1 MENLIILPT
10 KSTLSV
16 NFNAKYGI
24 LDLSGSSYPD
34 NSSEFFQ
41 PLYNWIEQYIKEINN
56 PIELNFRINYFN
68 TSSSKCLY
76 KLLSILLKYYQNN
89 GKLSV
94 TWHYNEGDD
103 DILDAFKELVI
114 DLSLPYKIDL
124 G

>member
-1 MENLIILPT
+1 MENLIILPS

-41 PLYNWIEQYIKEINN
+41 PLYNWIEQYIKEVNR

-76 KLLSILLKYYQNN
+76 KLLSILQKYFQNE
-89 GKLSV
+89 GQVSV

-103 DILDAFKELVI
+103 DILDAFKELVH

>member
-41 PLYNWIEQYIKEINN
+41 PIYNWLEQYIQEVNN

-76 KLLSILLKYYQNN
+76 KLLSILQKYHINKGEVN
-89 GKLSV
+89 V
-94 TWHYNEGDD
+94 TWHYNDGDD
-103 DILDAFKELVI
+103 DILDAFKELVH

>member
-1 MENLIILPT
+1 MENLIILPS

-41 PLYNWIEQYIKEINN
+41 PLYNWIEQYIKEVSN

-76 KLLSILLKYYQNN
+76 KLLSILQKYYQNQ
-89 GKLSV
+89 GQVSV

-103 DILDAFKELVI
+103 DILDAFKELVH